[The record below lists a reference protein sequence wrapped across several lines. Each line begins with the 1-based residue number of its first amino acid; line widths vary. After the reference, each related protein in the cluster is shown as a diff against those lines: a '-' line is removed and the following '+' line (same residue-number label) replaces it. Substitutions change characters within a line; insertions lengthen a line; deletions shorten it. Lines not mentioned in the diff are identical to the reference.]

1 MTKLTNKKIKW
12 ITNEVVKREVDTDI
26 VARVMKVSQRRVQQ
40 IVKYYIEHGEYLQLN
55 MTRRPSTELNDEQK
69 RMINLVWDENRLGAR
84 LLHVHLKEE
93 CHVKIPKNKIHQYLT
108 ATKRSVPNPRK
119 QKKRKRCRYEREHS
133 FSLLHTDWTQYE
145 DLQVIA
151 YLDDASRNILSL
163 GEFSEATSENALIA
177 LEEAEN
183 VAKEEYN
190 TPILAI
196 NTDRGSQ
203 FYASARKGKKQGIT
217 TFQQTLHEKGIKHIL
232 SRKGNPQT
240 NGKIERWFRE
250 YKRYRNRFESAQA
263 FKEWYNRRLHGA
275 LRLDWAENPGQ
286 AIIRKLPSASL
297 LGLFFKNVVKEE

>member
-12 ITNEVVKREVDTDI
+12 GTDEVVKRGVDTAI
-26 VARVMKVSQRRVQQ
+26 VARVLKVSQRRIQQ
-40 IVKYYIEHGEYLQLN
+40 IVKYYIEHGEYLKLN

-69 RMINLVWDENRLGAR
+69 RLINLAWEETRLGAR
-84 LLHVHLKEE
+84 LLHIHLKEE
-93 CHVKIPKNKIHQYLT
+93 CGVRIPKNKIHEYLT
-108 ATKRSVPNPRK
+108 ATKRSVPNPNK

-145 DLQVIA
+145 DLHVIA

-177 LEEAEN
+177 LNEAEKTA
-183 VAKEEYN
+183 VEEYN

-196 NTDRGSQ
+196 NTDRGCQ
-203 FYASARKGKKQGIT
+203 FYSAERKGRKQGIT
-217 TFQQTLHEKGIKHIL
+217 QFQQTLLDKGIKHIL

-250 YKRYRNRFESAQA
+250 YKRHRHRFESSQA

-275 LRLDWAENPGQ
+275 LRLDWAENPNQ
-286 AIIRKLPSASL
+286 AIIRKLPPASL
-297 LGLFFKNVVKEE
+297 LGLFFKNVVKED